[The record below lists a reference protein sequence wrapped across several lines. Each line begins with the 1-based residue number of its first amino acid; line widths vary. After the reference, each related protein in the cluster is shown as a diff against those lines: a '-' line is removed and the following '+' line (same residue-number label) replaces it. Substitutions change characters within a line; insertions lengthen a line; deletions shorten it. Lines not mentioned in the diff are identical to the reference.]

1 MKLFHKIPIIFI
13 LNFLFPFDGDTHDFF
28 LPNGMKVIFMEKN
41 MKSEVS
47 LGIYY
52 NVGSKYEEVGQK
64 GLNRI
69 LGDIYHNIRKENY
82 QSKELKTEHVKT
94 FFTKDITGFVNEIDK
109 KGLHSA
115 LKIESDLMQTYVNN
129 INEDLID
136 RSKNIIK
143 QKIKD
148 SDSNPIGRYSFSILP
163 PDHPYYHSLW
173 GLENHF
179 DTLSIAS
186 YQKFYKNYYSPN
198 NAVLIL
204 VGDFNIQDAAKQVF
218 DNFANINSSKYLQP
232 ELDYNFEISKDKKFI
247 TKETDEYIIP
257 FAPIQFQLTMTS
269 FYLPSTRNKQ
279 VSIIKCLKDILN
291 FDIQNEQKY
300 FKKITNKQKNVIAYF
315 SSYNS
320 RVGYT
325 FYDLVG
331 FNVGN
336 SKSKAKKFK
345 KSVINTFQSIA
356 KNGID
361 EDLLLKYKKK
371 ELKKFYIESYKSY
384 NSINWNLA
392 FSELI
397 LGDYKYHN
405 RNYEII
411 RNLTNNDIKSA
422 VTNLLNAENLFVQNL
437 VVGKSNLFTFVMEN
451 FARIIKRLIPVHE
464 FARSE

>member
-1 MKLFHKIPIIFI
+1 
-13 LNFLFPFDGDTHDFF
+13 
-28 LPNGMKVIFMEKN
+28 
-41 MKSEVS
+41 
-47 LGIYY
+47 
-52 NVGSKYEEVGQK
+52 
-64 GLNRI
+64 
-69 LGDIYHNIRKENY
+69 
-82 QSKELKTEHVKT
+82 
-94 FFTKDITGFVNEIDK
+94 
-109 KGLHSA
+109 
-115 LKIESDLMQTYVNN
+115 
-129 INEDLID
+129 
-136 RSKNIIK
+136 
-143 QKIKD
+143 
-148 SDSNPIGRYSFSILP
+148 
-163 PDHPYYHSLW
+163 
-173 GLENHF
+173 
-179 DTLSIAS
+179 
-186 YQKFYKNYYSPN
+186 
-198 NAVLIL
+198 
-204 VGDFNIQDAAKQVF
+204 
-218 DNFANINSSKYLQP
+218 
-232 ELDYNFEISKDKKFI
+232 
-247 TKETDEYIIP
+247 
-257 FAPIQFQLTMTS
+257 MTS

-315 SSYNS
+315 SDYNS

-325 FYDLVG
+325 FYDLLG
-331 FNVGN
+331 MNIGN

-411 RNLTNNDIKSA
+411 RNLTNDDIKNA
-422 VTNLLNAENLFVQNL
+422 VTNLIDEENLFVQNL

-451 FARIIKRLIPVHE
+451 FIRIFKRLIPVHE
-464 FARSE
+464 FASSE

>member
-1 MKLFHKIPIIFI
+1 MKLFHKLSIIFI

-28 LPNGMKVIFMEKN
+28 LPNGMKVIFMEKD
-41 MKSEVS
+41 MKPEVS
-47 LGIYY
+47 LGVYY
-52 NVGSKYEEVGQK
+52 NVGSKYEEIGQK

-69 LGDIYHNIRKENY
+69 LGNVYQNIRKENY
-82 QSKELKTEHVKT
+82 EKTDLKTDYAKAY
-94 FFTKDITGFVNEIDK
+94 FLKDITGFVNEIDK
-109 KGLHSA
+109 KRLHSA
-115 LKIESDLMQTYVNN
+115 LKIEADLMQTYVNN
-129 INEDLID
+129 INEDIID
-136 RSKNIIK
+136 KSKNIIK

-148 SDSNPIGRYSFSILP
+148 LNSNPIGRYSFSILP
-163 PDHPYYHSLW
+163 EDHPYYHSVL
-173 GLENHF
+173 GLENQF

-204 VGDFNIQDAAKQVF
+204 VGDFDIKDAAKQVF

-232 ELDYNFEISKDKKFI
+232 ELDYTFEINADKKFL
-247 TKETDEYIIP
+247 TKKIDKYIIP

-315 SSYNS
+315 SDYNS

-325 FYDLVG
+325 FYDLLG
-331 FNVGN
+331 MNIGN

-345 KSVINTFQSIA
+345 KSVKNTFQSIA

-411 RNLTNNDIKSA
+411 RNLTNDDIKNA
-422 VTNLLNAENLFVQNL
+422 VTNLIDEENLFVQNL

-451 FARIIKRLIPVHE
+451 FIRIFKRLIPVHE
-464 FARSE
+464 FASSE